1 MNIEIVTIEIV
12 ISNILIVIVHLRMHA
27 QLFGFYTREGGYQ

>member
-1 MNIEIVTIEIV
+1 MTIEIVIIEIV

-27 QLFGFYTREGGYQ
+27 QLFGFYSRERGYQ